1 ADKHDRQECVLHR
14 RQAERLDPPTQEFTW
29 RNTEGIAQALK
40 RSQCRIVRGSA
51 CDGLDC
57 IFTHRSAAC
66 ELAIAESTTSTA
78 LVQIQAFSEPDMDM
92 SFHAGLRIDN
102 TELPGILN
110 RRSSGASV
118 RLPLPRVRLFDSGT
132 PS

>member
-1 ADKHDRQECVLHR
+1 
-14 RQAERLDPPTQEFTW
+14 
-29 RNTEGIAQALK
+29 
-40 RSQCRIVRGSA
+40 
-51 CDGLDC
+51 
-57 IFTHRSAAC
+57 
-66 ELAIAESTTSTA
+66 
-78 LVQIQAFSEPDMDM
+78 MDM

-132 PS
+132 PSHAYADHHHNVYPDFSL